1 MAALRSM
8 RTAFLF
14 CVAAILVC
22 GSAWADDRGK
32 SSPPDTTPYA
42 RAPVPDDFDPG
53 HTGQNL
59 PASAGVFIRDAV
71 VSNTDH
77 SLKRTDIFTDWEVS
91 IAVDPLNR
99 NEIVMTAFSGSWSS
113 SPSSTAPLWL
123 STNGGGIWTK
133 EFSINAPPGAGGI
146 DGCPCDQTVDFADE
160 GVLAGA
166 FLTATPDN
174 IYAALTENP
183 KSATPGFDFYQSPPG
198 TAQAINHLDGVN
210 DEDQPWLLVGSDRV
224 YVAYDDFNTEPVTL
238 HVAVAAAAD
247 PLTFEIDNVDGST
260 AQPDGGLNP
269 GHRLAIGTVP
279 GTVYSAFQSGVG
291 AGADG
296 SQNIDYMLNR
306 STDGGVTWGLNGN
319 AGGIVVANADST
331 QPTPKFCTVN
341 ALLGGVDHIA
351 VDPTTGDV
359 IYVYGDRDS
368 TGNNRLAMKVLTD
381 NGNGGLT
388 VPTNPILITGQ
399 AQVQAALPSV
409 AVNKSGVIGIFYY
422 TCDSTTGSFPM
433 LTAHFA
439 ISTNHGKTFT
449 TKKLETFLSAA
460 ADNTSDNRQR
470 VLGDYMQVKAVGN
483 TFYGGFTGNGV
494 PFGRSLSNMDPIFY
508 KITVP

>member
-1 MAALRSM
+1 MAAGRSVWVG
-8 RTAFLF
+8 FWL
-14 CVAAILVC
+14 CVAAGLF
-22 GSAWADDRGK
+22 AMPAKADDRFK

-42 RAPVPDDFDPG
+42 RAPVADDFDPA

-59 PASAGVFIRDAV
+59 PAAAAGVFIRDAV

-77 SLKRTDIFTDWEVS
+77 SLKRTDTFTDWEIS

-99 NEIVMTAFSGSWSS
+99 NEIVMTAFSGFWSS
-113 SPSSTAPLWL
+113 SASSTAPLWL

-146 DGCPCDQTVDFADE
+146 DGCPCDQTVDFTDE

-166 FLTATPDN
+166 FLTDTPDN
-174 IYAALTENP
+174 IYSALTETP
-183 KSATPGFDFYQSPPG
+183 KSASPGFDFYQSPPG

-224 YVAYDDFNTEPVTL
+224 YVAYDDFNTNPVTL
-238 HVAVAAAAD
+238 RVAVATAAD
-247 PLTFEIDNVDGST
+247 PLTFEIDNSDGVT
-260 AQPDGGLNP
+260 PGPINP
-269 GHRLAIGTVP
+269 GHRLAIGTVS
-279 GTVYSAFQSGVG
+279 GTVYSAFEQG
-291 AGADG
+291 AGAGASG
-296 SQNIDYMLNR
+296 SENINYMLNR

-341 ALLGGVDHIA
+341 ALLGGVDHA
-351 VDPTTGDV
+351 TVDPTTGDV

-368 TGNNRLAMKVLTD
+368 ATGNNRLAMKVLTD
-381 NGNGGLT
+381 DGSGGLT
-388 VPTNPILITGQ
+388 IPPNPAFITG
-399 AQVQAALPSV
+399 QVQAALPSV

-422 TCDSTTGSFPM
+422 TCDSTSGSFPM

-439 ISTNHGKTFT
+439 ISKNHGKTFT
-449 TKKLETFLSAA
+449 TKKLETFLSPVT
-460 ADNTSDNRQR
+460 DNGNDRQR
-470 VLGDYMQVKAVGN
+470 VLGDFMQVKAIGN

-494 PFGRSLSNMDPIFY
+494 PFGRSVSNMDPIFY